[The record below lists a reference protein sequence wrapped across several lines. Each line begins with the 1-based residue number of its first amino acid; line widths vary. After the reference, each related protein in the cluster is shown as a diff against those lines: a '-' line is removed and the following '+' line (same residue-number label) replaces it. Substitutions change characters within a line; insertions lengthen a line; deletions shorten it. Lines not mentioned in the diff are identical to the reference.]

1 MNQRNNHQELVE
13 LQRKII
19 ELEKENLRRTE
30 IEQEKAKIEH
40 SLRERVKELNC
51 LYGITNLI
59 VRHGHSIEK
68 ILQGVTDLLPA
79 AWQYPEITCARVTF
93 EGKEYVTP
101 NFKTSQWRQATDIF
115 AAGKKE
121 GLVEVYYLEE
131 KPVIDEGPFLR
142 EERLLIDTVA
152 QRISRA
158 SERIRAEKQLEVERV
173 SLKNMNIALREVLTR
188 VEDEK
193 KEIGKAI
200 QANVNK
206 VIMPIL
212 LALEAEIPA
221 NQKIYLKLLE
231 NNLKEILSPFTK
243 NLSKEFM
250 SLTPAEVQICYIIKQ
265 GLPTKEIANLRG
277 ISIATVNRHREHIR
291 KKLGIANAN
300 INLITFLDTFMEK
313 LKQ

>member
-1 MNQRNNHQELVE
+1 M
-13 LQRKII
+13 
-19 ELEKENLRRTE
+19 
-30 IEQEKAKIEH
+30 
-40 SLRERVKELNC
+40 
-51 LYGITNLI
+51 
-59 VRHGHSIEK
+59 
-68 ILQGVTDLLPA
+68 TDLLPA

-115 AAGKKE
+115 AADKKE

-158 SERIRAEKQLEVERV
+158 SERIRAEKQLEVERI

-193 KEIGKAI
+193 KEIGKVI

-243 NLSKEFM
+243 NLSTEFM
-250 SLTPAEVQICYIIKQ
+250 SLTPAEVQICHIIKQ

-291 KKLGIANAN
+291 KKLGIANTN